1 MKKRIALLLA
11 LAMCLSLCACGKSEP
26 AKESTPTQT
35 GTPTE
40 SESTQTEPE
49 STQPETEPETETEE
63 PTEPPQEPVMVSIGD
78 KIENDA
84 FTMTFDSIDIY
95 DEYSF
100 KTSDYSS
107 TELGIESGYKF
118 LMVRGHFENKSLST
132 IGDSSFAGKAVVNDS
147 YTVTGYDVRLVFER
161 DKSYEIDPYTD
172 LDYCLSVNIP
182 EKLAEQYEK
191 AEFTLG
197 FNDDMSVVEYEWDE
211 DGNMVAHTDN
221 LYTITT
227 AGESEVTASVEE
239 PADSK
244 KTIALGDVIE
254 TDDFTFTLNNVELT
268 YEVKPQNTSS
278 YYTSYP
284 AESGKVYIHVDGSY
298 YNKGKTDVH
307 IRDLFTPTADYDNG
321 CTYSGFVVTD
331 EGDNRFTSF
340 SADVVCTPL
349 ATCHYHGLIECPK
362 VVDGAE
368 APLVVYFQIGADT
381 YQYTIR

>member
-11 LAMCLSLCACGKSEP
+11 VAMCLSLCACGKSEP
-26 AKESTPTQT
+26 AKESAPTQT
-35 GTPTE
+35 SAPTE
-40 SESTQTEPE
+40 SESAQTEPE
-49 STQPETEPETETEE
+49 STQPETEPETEE
-63 PTEPPQEPVMVSIGD
+63 PTEPAQEAVMLSIGD

-100 KTSDYSS
+100 EVSDNTSVALSVED
-107 TELGIESGYKF
+107 GYKL
-118 LMVRGHFENKSLST
+118 LMIKGHFENKSLST
-132 IGDSSFAGKAVVNDS
+132 ISRNNLTFEAVVNDT
-147 YTVTGYDVRLVFER
+147 YTIPSGDVDLSFVRL
-161 DKSYEIDPYTD
+161 KMYEIDPYTD
-172 LDYCLSVNIP
+172 MDYCLSVNIP

-191 AEFTLG
+191 AEFTLR
-197 FNDDMSVVEYEWDE
+197 FNEYEENE
-211 DGNMVAHTDN
+211 DGILVVTTDE

-321 CTYSGFVVTD
+321 YTYSGFVVTD